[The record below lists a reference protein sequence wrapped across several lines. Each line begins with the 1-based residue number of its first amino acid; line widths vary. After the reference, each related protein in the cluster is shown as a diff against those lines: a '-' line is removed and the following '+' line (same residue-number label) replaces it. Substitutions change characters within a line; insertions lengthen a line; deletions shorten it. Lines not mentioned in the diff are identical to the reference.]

1 MASSMTT
8 GGSIPIEKLKGLQD
22 FNTWKFL
29 MKMYLMHEDMY
40 DCVSSADACK
50 DAKKQQKAFAKI
62 CLSVSAEVLPHVRNA
77 SSAFEAWNNL
87 QKAYEDRGLSRRLGL
102 LRSLFGLKLKE
113 TDSMEKYIT
122 KITELA
128 QQLREID
135 SPLDDEFIAV
145 IMLSGL
151 TKDYDPLIMALENSN
166 VQLTSDRVKSRLL
179 QETQRREDNV
189 EAPEASALTVRKA
202 VRCFKCKKPG
212 HYKKDCPTN
221 TSKARNTS
229 TKGKDSTKEA
239 MLTALAVNVKD
250 NQWYLD
256 SGATNHMCNRK
267 DIMSECVAVQPLEV
281 HVANGAKLATAG
293 LGSVTVRLK
302 DCDKLI
308 SNVYYVPN
316 LSTNLL
322 SVSELTRKGF
332 TVKFDNKQCKILR
345 KGNEIVATASYN
357 NGVYK
362 LDTIGE
368 SGIAMSSR
376 VKPEESQEVCIGRAA
391 DKVTQEVWHKRL
403 GHLNSRSMNLM
414 KNGMV
419 TGMHFDDINYNKCVA
434 CIEGKQ
440 SRLPF
445 PKKSKSRSKVLLGL
459 VHTDVCGPLQTASL
473 SGARYFVTF
482 IDDFSRKTW
491 VYFLKTKDEVFNIFK
506 SFKVL
511 VENETDRKIKC
522 LRSDNGTEY
531 VNRAFQN
538 FLEASGIR
546 HQTTVPRCSSQ
557 NGVAE
562 RANRTI
568 MEKARSML
576 QDAGLEKK
584 FWAEAV
590 NAAVYLKNRSPTKAV
605 MGVVPE
611 EKWTSKKVDVK
622 HIRVFGCVAYAL
634 EENRKKLDS
643 KSRKCI
649 FVGYCEDSKGY
660 RLIDPSCPKKCIKA
674 RHVTFLENVFVKGNM
689 SHDDNKDISADIYE
703 CPIDLNSSDSR
714 LPENSPAS
722 QESPDINHVS
732 DDIVHRRRRQAIF
745 RLNNSEL
752 SDETGVVET
761 DDSSDP
767 TYVPGSSD
775 EDSELEFQDVHEYA
789 QLAGMLQD
797 EIDVPE
803 TVQEA
808 LNSCE
813 SKHWRAAMQDE
824 YDSFITNQC
833 WTLVDLPKGKKPVKC
848 KWIFTKK
855 RGLNEEL
862 LRYKARL
869 VAKGYS
875 QQFGIDYSETFSPVV
890 RYSTIRILLALAAQ
904 NDLEME
910 HLDVKTAFLNG
921 DLEEI
926 VFMEQPE
933 GFIKER
939 SENKVYRLN
948 KAIYGLKQAAKSW
961 YEKINGVLVKK
972 LKFKKLSSEPCV
984 YVYHHKGGYIIIA
997 LYVDDIMLFSSRSL
1011 VNKKEEIKNNL
1022 KEEFKMK
1029 DMGQAS
1035 HILGMR
1041 ITRNENKITLDQAG
1055 YTRKIL
1061 ERFHMS
1067 ECNPAPTPMET
1078 GLKLKKS
1085 ENKNCKLD
1093 YRNLIGCLMYLSVC
1107 SRPDI
1112 SFAVS
1117 YLSQF
1122 NDCFSEEHWK
1132 AAKRVVRYLKGTVE
1146 YGLTFEKGD
1155 MQITGY
1161 ADADW
1166 AANEV
1171 DRRSY
1176 TGYVFHIGNSLVS
1189 WESRKQRTVALSSAE
1204 AEYMAISDACK
1215 EAVFLR
1221 TFLSECVNINCNVT
1235 LWNDSQSAQKLCV
1248 NSICHA
1254 RTKHIDIRH
1263 HFVRQLVN
1271 EKIVSIGFVPT
1282 DKMIA
1287 DVLTKPLTREKH
1299 VRFVSVFFK
1308 CISV

>member
-1 MASSMTT
+1 MASSSTA
-8 GGSIPIEKLKGLQD
+8 GSIPVDKLKGIND
-22 FNTWKFL
+22 YNTWKFL
-29 MKMYLMHEDMY
+29 MQMYLRHEDMF
-40 DCVSSADACK
+40 DCISSEDACK
-50 DAKKQQKAFAKI
+50 DEKKRQKALAKI
-62 CLSVSAEVLPHVRNA
+62 CLSVSVEVLPHVRNA

-87 QKAYEDRGLSRRLGL
+87 QRAYEDRGLSRRLGL

-113 TDSMEKYIT
+113 MESMEKYIT
-122 KITELA
+122 RITELA

-151 TKDYDPLIMALENSN
+151 TNDYDPLIMALENSN
-166 VQLTSDRVKSRLL
+166 MKLTSDLVKSKLL
-179 QETQRREDNV
+179 QETQRREDKF
-189 EAPEASALTVRKA
+189 EAPEASALVVKKA
-202 VRCFKCKKPG
+202 VRCFKCKKLG

-221 TSKARNTS
+221 TSSKAKDTS
-229 TKGKDSTKEA
+229 TKVKDSTKEA
-239 MLTALAVNVKD
+239 MLTALAVNVID
-250 NQWYLD
+250 NRWYLD

-267 DIMSECVAVQPLEV
+267 DIMSECVSVQPVDV
-281 HVANGAKLATAG
+281 HVANGAKLVTAG
-293 LGSVTVRLK
+293 LGSVLVKLK
-302 DCDKLI
+302 NCEKLI

-332 TVKFDNKQCKILR
+332 TVKFDSKQCKIMR
-345 KGNEIVATASYN
+345 TGNEVVATASYN
-357 NGVYK
+357 NGVYQ
-362 LDTIGE
+362 LDTVGE

-376 VKPEESQEVCIGRAA
+376 VEPETCEESQEVRSGRRAA

-419 TGMHFDDINYNKCVA
+419 SGMHFDENNYKNCVA

-445 PKKSKSRSKVLLGL
+445 PKKSGSRSKVILGL
-459 VHTDVCGPLQTASL
+459 VHTDVCGPLQTPSL
-473 SGARYFVTF
+473 GGARYFVTF

-538 FLEASGIR
+538 FLQASGIR

-568 MEKARSML
+568 MEKARCML
-576 QDAGLEKK
+576 QDAGLDKK

-611 EKWTSKKVDVK
+611 EKWSSRKVDVR

-649 FVGYCEDSKGY
+649 FVGYFEDSKGY
-660 RLIDPSCPKKCIKA
+660 RLLDPSCPKKCIKA
-674 RHVTFLENVFVKGNM
+674 RHVTFLENVFVKGGT
-689 SHDDNKDISADIYE
+689 HEDNKDISVGVYE
-703 CPIDLNSSDSR
+703 GPTDSNSSESR
-714 LPENSPAS
+714 LVESTPAS
-722 QESPDINHVS
+722 RESSERIHSS
-732 DDIVHRRRRQAIF
+732 DDT
-745 RLNNSEL
+745 E
-752 SDETGVVET
+752 SDETGVEEA

-775 EDSELEFQDVHEYA
+775 EESSELDFEDVHEYA

-797 EIDVPE
+797 EIDIPE
-803 TVQEA
+803 TVREA

-855 RGLNEEL
+855 RGLNGEL

-875 QQFGIDYSETFSPVV
+875 QKYGIDYTETFSPVV

-904 NDLEME
+904 YDLEIE
-910 HLDVKTAFLNG
+910 HLDVKTAFLYG

-926 VFMEQPE
+926 VFMDQPE
-933 GFIKER
+933 GFIKKET
-939 SENKVYRLN
+939 ENKVYRLN
-948 KAIYGLKQAAKSW
+948 KAVYGLKQAAKSW

-972 LKFKKLSSEPCV
+972 LKFKKLSSESCV
-984 YVYHHKGGYIIIA
+984 YVYHHKEGYIIIA

-1011 VNKKEEIKNNL
+1011 MNKKEEIKNSL
-1022 KEEFKMK
+1022 KEEFEMK

-1041 ITRNENKITLDQAG
+1041 ITRNENIITLDQSS
-1055 YTRKIL
+1055 YIRRIL
-1061 ERFHMS
+1061 DRFHMS
-1067 ECNPAPTPMET
+1067 ECNPSQTPMET

-1085 ENKNCKLD
+1085 ETKNCKLD

-1155 MQITGY
+1155 MRITGY

-1166 AANEV
+1166 AANEI

-1204 AEYMAISDACK
+1204 AEYMAISDSCK

-1221 TFLSECVNINCNVT
+1221 TFLLECMNLTCDIT

-1263 HFVRQLVN
+1263 HFIRQLVS
-1271 EKIVSIGFVPT
+1271 EKIVRIGYVPT
-1282 DKMIA
+1282 DEMIA
-1287 DVLTKPLTREKH
+1287 DVLTKSLAREKH
-1299 VRFVSVFFK
+1299 VKF
-1308 CISV
+1308 ISSFMMLLPRNNY